1 MFPSFQDKLAVVT
14 GGDRGI
20 GRATAEKLIA
30 AGTEVIIIG
39 IDEEKGE
46 KAAQDLGEKADFWKT
61 DVSQKKEVI
70 AAADNI
76 LQQYGRADILVNNA
90 GIHMEGD
97 VVTTD
102 FSNWRKILAVNLD
115 GVYLMS
121 KYFIEKHML
130 PAEKGVVVNIGSEAG
145 IDAFKNQVAYN
156 VSKAAVIH
164 LTKSI
169 AVDFA
174 DKGIRA
180 NAVCPGTTF
189 TPLVEEVLNEAEDS
203 QAMQEFLESVRP
215 LNRLGRPEEIAYAV
229 LCMASEE
236 MGYATGSVLSID
248 GGLTAE

>member
-20 GRATAEKLIA
+20 GRAIAEKFIS
-30 AGTEVIIIG
+30 AGTDVIIIG
-39 IDEEKGE
+39 IDDEKGE
-46 KAAQDLGEKADFWKT
+46 KAARELGEKANFWKT
-61 DVSQKKEVI
+61 DVSLKKEVKE
-70 AAADNI
+70 AADKI
-76 LQQYGRADILVNNA
+76 LQQYGRVDILVNNA

-102 FSNWRKILAVNLD
+102 FADWRKLLAVNLD
-115 GVYLMS
+115 GVFLMC
-121 KYFIEKHML
+121 KHFIEKHML
-130 PAEKGVVVNIGSEAG
+130 PTEEGVVVNIGSEAG
-145 IDAFKNQVAYN
+145 IDAFKNQVTYN

-164 LTKSI
+164 LTRSI

-174 DKGIRA
+174 NKGIRA

-189 TPLVEEVLNEAEDS
+189 TPLVEEVLDEAEDPK
-203 QAMQEFLESVRP
+203 AMQEFLESIRP
-215 LNRLGRPEEIAYAV
+215 LNRLGQPEEIAYAV